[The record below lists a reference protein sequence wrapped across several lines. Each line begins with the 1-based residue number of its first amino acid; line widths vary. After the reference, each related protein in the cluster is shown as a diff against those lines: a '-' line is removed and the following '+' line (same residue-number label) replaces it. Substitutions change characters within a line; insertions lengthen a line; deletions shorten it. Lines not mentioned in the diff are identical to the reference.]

1 MICQDISISIWER
14 GSSFTLVDTGGIS
27 VGKMTFSLK
36 YILLKKIERL
46 QENDQNDERLIKQ
59 DDSLFSL
66 EKNKMEECFGK
77 ELFR

>member
-1 MICQDISISIWER
+1 
-14 GSSFTLVDTGGIS
+14 
-27 VGKMTFSLK
+27 MTFSLK